1 MRARMA
7 MAYSRISYEHREIL
21 LKNRPKSLYQISN
34 KGTVPVLQLIDG
46 TVIDES
52 INIMKWCMK
61 QNDLDGWFKD
71 NYSLQNRFIKNNDTE
86 FKYWLDRYKYHIRY
100 IENSYE
106 KYQKEVEAFLI
117 KYNLILQE
125 KRFLMGKKLS
135 LVDVALMPFIRQAAH
150 VDIGWFDQN
159 FPALSDWL
167 EKLKVSPLFL
177 SIMKKYDIWDNSGE
191 GIIVKWQ

>member
-1 MRARMA
+1 MFKHECL
-7 MAYSRISYEHREIL
+7 IQDVFIN
-21 LKNRPKSLYQISN
+21 KNDS
-34 KGTVPVLQLIDG
+34 
-46 TVIDES
+46 
-52 INIMKWCMK
+52 
-61 QNDLDGWFKD
+61 
-71 NYSLQNRFIKNNDTE
+71 E

-106 KYQKEVEAFLI
+106 KYQKEVEVFLI

-150 VDIGWFDQN
+150 VNIGWFTQN
-159 FPALSDWL
+159 FPALSEWL

-177 SIMKKYDIWDNSGE
+177 SIMKKYDIWDDSGE
-191 GIIVKWQ
+191 GVIVKWQ